1 MSSGELSHGA
11 LSRGEQRGSA
21 MHAGVL
27 NGDVLNDGV
36 LNDGV
41 LSRVTGVFAEPLS
54 PAFVDPVH
62 DAQATFRALLQAMS
76 SPGTTVA
83 LPVQLPGAQAAGLC
97 PALAALV
104 LTLCDVDTPLHW
116 PALSPAGR
124 AWLRFHVGAPLL
136 GDRADVADHADRANH
151 AVGANGADTAASA
164 DSANSATAAALATA
178 RFVVALD
185 TLPALAL
192 LDSGSDEA
200 PETSATLLLRLPR
213 LDGGTPMQWHG
224 PGIERPLTVAL
235 PVPGSFWADW
245 RAQHARFPLGVD
257 VIATDGRHLLALPR
271 TTQVGAP
278 GRAQPTDAERG

>member
-1 MSSGELSHGA
+1 M
-11 LSRGEQRGSA
+11 SRGEQRGSA

-27 NGDVLNDGV
+27 DGDVLNDGV

-136 GDRADVADHADRANH
+136 GDRADSADHADRADH
-151 AVGANGADTAASA
+151 ADGADGADTAASA
-164 DSANSATAAALATA
+164 DAADSATAAALAIA

-185 TLPALAL
+185 TPPALAL
-192 LDSGSDEA
+192 LESGSDEA

-213 LDGGTPMQWHG
+213 LDGGTLMQWHG

-235 PVPGSFWADW
+235 PVPASFWADW

-271 TTQVGAP
+271 TTQVAAQAGSQVGAP
-278 GRAQPTDAERG
+278 GRAPSSDPECG

>member
-1 MSSGELSHGA
+1 MSSCELSHGA
-11 LSRGEQRGSA
+11 MNRGEQRGSA

-27 NGDVLNDGV
+27 NDGV

-41 LSRVTGVFAEPLS
+41 LSRVPNVFAEPLS
-54 PAFVDPVH
+54 PAFADPVH

-151 AVGANGADTAASA
+151 ADGANGADTAASA
-164 DSANSATAAALATA
+164 DAADSATAAALATA

-185 TLPALAL
+185 TPPALTL

-200 PETSATLLLRLPR
+200 PETSATLLLRLPQ
-213 LDGGTPMQWHG
+213 LDGGTPLQWRG

-235 PVPGSFWADW
+235 PVPASFWADW
-245 RAQHARFPLGVD
+245 RAQHARFPLGID

-271 TTQVGAP
+271 TTQVAAP
-278 GRAQPTDAERG
+278 VRAQPADPECG

>member
-1 MSSGELSHGA
+1 MN
-11 LSRGEQRGSA
+11 RGEQRGSA

-27 NGDVLNDGV
+27 NDGV

-41 LSRVTGVFAEPLS
+41 LSRVPNVFAEPLS
-54 PAFVDPVH
+54 PAFADPVH

-76 SPGTTVA
+76 GPGTTVA

-136 GDRADVADHADRANH
+136 GDRADHAD
-151 AVGANGADTAASA
+151 GANGADTAASA
-164 DSANSATAAALATA
+164 DAADAAAAATLATA

-185 TLPALAL
+185 TSPALAL

-213 LDGGTPMQWHG
+213 LDGGTPLQWRG

-235 PVPGSFWADW
+235 PVPASFWADW
-245 RAQHARFPLGVD
+245 RAQHARFPLGID

-271 TTQVGAP
+271 TTQVAAQAGSQVGAP
-278 GRAQPTDAERG
+278 VRAQPADPERR